1 MRNMNYR
8 SLHDQPNFAIKYIQ
22 SECGDRLA
30 TMTATSTAT
39 MAMAAIN
46 NQQFNS
52 GYRVENVASGANENI
67 NNIPCQCQPAS
78 EI

>member
-1 MRNMNYR
+1 M
-8 SLHDQPNFAIKYIQ
+8 
-22 SECGDRLA
+22 A

-67 NNIPCQCQPAS
+67 NNIIISHVNVSQPVKFKKTA
-78 EI
+78 